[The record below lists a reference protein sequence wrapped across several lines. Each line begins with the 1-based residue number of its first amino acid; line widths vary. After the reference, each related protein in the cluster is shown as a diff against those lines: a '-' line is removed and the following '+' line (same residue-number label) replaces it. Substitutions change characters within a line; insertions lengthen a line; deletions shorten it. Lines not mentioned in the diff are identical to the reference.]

1 MSDTSSVVEV
11 RPERKSA
18 RPAGQT
24 HEVRA
29 APPRLAP
36 HEQPMAQ
43 RAFAFALMCIGFF
56 MATLDIQIVASS
68 LRDIGGGLSASQDE
82 LSWVQTAYLIAE
94 IMVIPM
100 SGWLSKVFSTRW
112 LFVASAVG
120 FTLTSMLCGLAWDI
134 DSMIAFR
141 ALQGALGAAMIPTV
155 FTTAF
160 VLFPGKQRLV
170 ASTTIG
176 ALASLAP
183 TLGPVIGGWI
193 TDQWSWHWLFYLNLA
208 PGIAVAA
215 LVPRYVHIDEPDLAL
230 IRRGDYAGIA
240 LMCGFL
246 GCLEYVLEEGPRKN
260 WFGDDAIVACA
271 WISAICGFLFVVHA
285 LTAREPVVDLRAL
298 AVRNFGIGSV
308 LSFVTGIG
316 IFVAVFLTPL
326 FLAEVRGFSSLQIGL
341 SLLSVGVFQML
352 ALGVYAFATR
362 FFSLRVLMLFGL
374 VCFGL
379 GCYLYVPLTHDWG
392 WQQFLLPQALRGV
405 GQQFAIPPIVT
416 MSLGSLPPSR
426 LKSASGLFNLMRN
439 LGGAIGIAVSATML
453 NDRLNFH
460 YLRLNERVVQGA
472 PQVET
477 LLAGNTSHWSAVAG
491 NTLDA
496 AQAGLAQ
503 LHALVLREALVMT
516 FSDTFFVLSL
526 CFVVAIA
533 CVAFSRPIHGAP
545 PPDAH

>member
-1 MSDTSSVVEV
+1 MNAPQTAATLDK
-11 RPERKSA
+11 PLDK
-18 RPAGQT
+18 PA
-24 HEVRA
+24 EK
-29 APPRLAP
+29 PLAP
-36 HEQPMAQ
+36 HLQPMAQ

-112 LFVASAVG
+112 LFVGSAVG
-120 FTLTSMLCGLAWDI
+120 FTITSMLCGLAWDI
-134 DSMIAFR
+134 NSMILFR

-183 TLGPVIGGWI
+183 TIGPVIGGWI
-193 TDQWSWHWLFYLNLA
+193 TDQWSWHWLFYLNVV
-208 PGIAVAA
+208 PGIAVAL
-215 LVPRYVHIDEPDLAL
+215 LVPRYVHVDEPDLSL
-230 IRRGDYAGIA
+230 FRRGDYRGIV
-240 LMCGFL
+240 LMSAFL

-260 WFGDDAIVACA
+260 WFGDDVIVACA
-271 WISAICGFLFVVHA
+271 WIAAICGFLFLVHA
-285 LTAREPVVDLRAL
+285 LTAKDAIVDLRAL
-298 AVRNFGIGSV
+298 AVRNFGIGCL

-316 IFVAVFLTPL
+316 IFVSVFLTPL

-341 SLLSVGVFQML
+341 SLLSVGVFQLL
-352 ALGVYAFATR
+352 ALGAYAYATR
-362 FFSLRVLMLFGL
+362 YFSMRALMVFGL
-374 VCFGL
+374 CLFGL

-405 GQQFAIPPIVT
+405 GQQFAVPPIVT

-460 YLRLNERVVQGA
+460 YLRLNESVTHGQ
-472 PQVET
+472 PQVES
-477 LLAGNTSHWSAVAG
+477 LLAGQMSYWSAVAG
-491 NTLDA
+491 DALDVGA
-496 AQAGLAQ
+496 AGLAR
-503 LHALVLREALVMT
+503 LHALVLREALVLT

-533 CVAFSRPIHGAP
+533 SVIFSQPITMGGP

>member
-1 MSDTSSVVEV
+1 MTTTLALD
-11 RPERKSA
+11 
-18 RPAGQT
+18 PAS
-24 HEVRA
+24 
-29 APPRLAP
+29 
-36 HEQPMAQ
+36 QPMRQ
-43 RAFAFALMCIGFF
+43 RVFAFALMCLGFF

-94 IMVIPM
+94 ILVIPM

-120 FTLTSMLCGLAWDI
+120 FTLTSMLCGMAWDI
-134 DSMIAFR
+134 NSMILFR
-141 ALQGALGAAMIPTV
+141 GLQGALGAAMIPTV

-183 TLGPVIGGWI
+183 AIGPVIGGWI
-193 TDQWSWHWLFYLNLA
+193 TDQWSWHWLFYLNVV
-208 PGIAVAA
+208 PGVLVAA
-215 LVPRYVHIDEPDLAL
+215 LVPKYVHIDEPDVSLL
-230 IRRGDYAGIA
+230 KRGDYLGIV

-260 WFGDDAIVACA
+260 WFGDHIIVACT
-271 WISAICGFLFVVHA
+271 WVSAICGFLFIVHA
-285 LTAREPVVDLRAL
+285 LTAKDPIIDIRAL
-298 AVRNFGIGSV
+298 VVRNFGIGSL

-316 IFVAVFLTPL
+316 IFVAVFLTPQ
-326 FLAEVRGFSSLQIGL
+326 FLSQVRGFSSLQIGVA
-341 SLLSVGVFQML
+341 LLSVGVFQLL
-352 ALGVYAFATR
+352 ALGAYAFATR
-362 FFSLRVLMLFGL
+362 FFSMRALLMFGL
-374 VCFGL
+374 ICFGL

-392 WQQFLLPQALRGV
+392 WQQLLLPQALRGI
-405 GQQFAIPPIVT
+405 GQQFAVPPIVT
-416 MSLGSLPPSR
+416 MALGSLPQSR

-460 YLRLNERVVQGA
+460 YLRLNENVTVGR
-472 PQVET
+472 PEVESVLSEQT
-477 LLAGNTSHWSAVAG
+477 AHWSSVAG
-491 NTLDA
+491 DA
-496 AQAGLAQ
+496 LNATQSGLAN
-503 LHALVLREALVMT
+503 LHALVMREALVLT
-516 FSDTFFVLSL
+516 YSDTFYVLSL
-526 CFVVAIA
+526 CFLVAI
-533 CVAFSRPIHGAP
+533 VSVFFSQPISNAAP

>member
-1 MSDTSSVVEV
+1 MNAPTTELEV
-11 RPERKSA
+11 RPTQAASDTVSA
-18 RPAGQT
+18 PAPRPLQ
-24 HEVRA
+24 
-29 APPRLAP
+29 P

-112 LFVASAVG
+112 LFVGSAVG
-120 FTLTSMLCGLAWDI
+120 FTITSMLCGLAWDI
-134 DSMIAFR
+134 NSMIIFR

-160 VLFPGKQRLV
+160 VLFPGKQRIV

-193 TDQWSWHWLFYLNLA
+193 TDQWSWHWLFYLNLV

-215 LVPRYVHIDEPDLAL
+215 LVPKYVHIDEPDLSL
-230 IRRGDYAGIA
+230 IKRGDYLGIV
-240 LMCGFL
+240 LMSAFL

-260 WFGDDAIVACA
+260 WFGDDAIVFCA
-271 WISAICGFLFVVHA
+271 WIAAIGGFLFIVHA
-285 LTAREPVVDLRAL
+285 LTAKEPIVDLRAL
-298 AVRNFGIGSV
+298 SVRNFGIGSV

-341 SLLSVGVFQML
+341 SLLSVGAFQL
-352 ALGVYAFATR
+352 IALGFYAFATR
-362 FFSLRVLMLFGL
+362 YFSMRALLLFGL

-392 WQQFLLPQALRGV
+392 WQQFLLPQALRGI
-405 GQQFAIPPIVT
+405 GQQFAVPPIVT

-460 YLRLNERVVQGA
+460 YLRLNESVTHGV
-472 PQVET
+472 PQVEL
-477 LLAGNTSHWSAVAG
+477 LLAGRTAYWSTMAG

-496 AQAGLAQ
+496 AQTGLAQ
-503 LHALVLREALVMT
+503 LHAMVLREALVMT

-533 CVAFSRPIHGAP
+533 CVAFSRPITTAAP